1 MEGRGCYAMR
11 QLKMLL
17 IVVSAALLT
26 APIALAQQP
35 SSGAGEGG
43 GVQGTVGGGGTNAS
57 GSLPFTGLD
66 LVVLSGGAVL
76 LLALGLGLRA
86 VTQRQ

>member
-1 MEGRGCYAMR
+1 VLRHAESET
-11 QLKMLL
+11 LL
-17 IVVSAALLT
+17 I
-26 APIALAQQP
+26 AQQP

-66 LVVLSGGAVL
+66 LVVLFAGAL
-76 LLALGLGLRA
+76 LLLGLRA
-86 VTQRQ
+86 LDSRE